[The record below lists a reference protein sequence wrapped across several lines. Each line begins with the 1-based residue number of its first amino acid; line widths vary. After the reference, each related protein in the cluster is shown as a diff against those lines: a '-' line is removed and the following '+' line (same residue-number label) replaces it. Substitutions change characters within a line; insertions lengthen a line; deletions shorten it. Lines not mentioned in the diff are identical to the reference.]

1 MPKTVSESEPVTM
14 WAILNSRTNLAT
26 VLSYETLSKYGTGEW
41 DLPADMHIVKH
52 TCSSIEW
59 EIVDVDNL

>member
-1 MPKTVSESEPVTM
+1 MPKTVSEPVTM

-26 VLSYETLSKYGTGEW
+26 VLSYETVLAKYATGEW

-52 TCSSIEW
+52 TCSTVEW
-59 EIVDVDNL
+59 ETVDVDNL